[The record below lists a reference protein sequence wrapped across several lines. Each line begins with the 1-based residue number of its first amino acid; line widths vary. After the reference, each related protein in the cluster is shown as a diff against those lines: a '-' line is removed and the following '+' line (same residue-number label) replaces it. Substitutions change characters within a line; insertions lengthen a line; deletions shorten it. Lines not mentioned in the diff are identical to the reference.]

1 MLKSSATRVLVVGKN
16 PIDSAHVER
25 TLADFGYTNI
35 VIRYGATEGLAEIS
49 ASSPRLVVTDLELSD
64 SDGCSFTRAIREAS
78 VDQYTYVVM
87 LTGEGSANK
96 LREAFAAGVDDFV
109 AKPYRAEELV
119 ARVRAGDRIVELEGE
134 LRVRSRELELA
145 LRRIDVSAAQRALA
159 SAHARRPTVTAV
171 LGDGGLDGLLRLASW
186 TGATDVFAQALGD
199 FFQLPCASTA
209 VVDDIVNPAVA
220 DVTLAEP
227 ARQLEMGISVLADNA
242 SMRAMALQLLGDG
255 DDAEGALALLLEVC
269 NIMMGS
275 LKTAFLGNGHSFTGA
290 VPVELPF
297 ADARAQLDSHP
308 IRHRLAFTCG
318 DAIVEIWIRA
328 RERSNA
334 KVLAKNLTEGLVLA
348 QDVLDT
354 NGATLAIAGAR
365 LTRSMVE
372 RIAKSVPNL
381 EIEVGTAGHKV
392 AA

>member
-1 MLKSSATRVLVVGKN
+1 MLKTSSTRVLVVGKN
-16 PIDSAHVER
+16 PLDSAHVER

-35 VIRYGATEGLAEIS
+35 VIRYGAAEGLAEL
-49 ASSPRLVVTDLELSD
+49 AATSPRLVVTDLELTD
-64 SDGCSFTRAIREAS
+64 SDGCAFTRTIREAS
-78 VDQYTYVVM
+78 VDHYVYVVM

-134 LRVRSRELELA
+134 LRIRSRELEIA

-199 FFQLPCASTA
+199 FFQLPCAATA

-227 ARQLEMGISVLADNA
+227 ARQLEMGISVLADDA

-297 ADARAQLDSHP
+297 VDARAQLDSHP

-354 NGATLAIAGAR
+354 TGATLAIAGAR

-372 RIAKSVPNL
+372 RISKSVPEL

>member
-16 PIDSAHVER
+16 PLDSAHVER

-35 VIRYGATEGLAEIS
+35 VIRYGATEGLAEIA
-49 ASSPRLVVTDLELSD
+49 ASSPRLVVTDLELAD

-87 LTGEGSANK
+87 LTGEGTANK

-134 LRVRSRELELA
+134 LRARSKELEVA

-159 SAHARRPTVTAV
+159 SAHARRPTIAAV
-171 LGDGGLDGLLRLASW
+171 LGDGGLEGLLRLASW
-186 TGATDVFAQALGD
+186 TGATEVFAQALGD
-199 FFQLPCASTA
+199 FLQLPCSITS
-209 VVDDIVNPAVA
+209 VSDDLSNPAVA
-220 DVTLAEP
+220 DITMAEP
-227 ARQLEMGISVLADNA
+227 ARQLELGVSVLADNA
-242 SMRAMALQLLGDG
+242 SMRAMALQLLGDA
-255 DDAEGALALLLEVC
+255 DDAEGALALLLEVA

-275 LKTAFLGNGHSFTGA
+275 LKTAFLGNGHTFTGG
-290 VPVELPF
+290 VPVDLPY
-297 ADARAQLDSHP
+297 AEARGQLDSHP

-318 DAIVEIWIRA
+318 DANVEIWIRA
-328 RERSNA
+328 RERSNTR
-334 KVLAKNLTEGLVLA
+334 VLGKNLVEGMVLA
-348 QDVLDT
+348 QEVLDSA
-354 NGATLAIAGAR
+354 GATLAIAGAR

-372 RIAKSVPNL
+372 RISKSIPNV
-381 EIEVGTAGHKV
+381 EIEVGTAGHR
-392 AA
+392 AAA